1 MVTKKAKKPIA
12 VIYARAQTSAGAEGQ
27 VRVCRAWAEKH
38 GYTVA
43 KEYFDK
49 GKSASRT
56 LEWREG
62 LTELI
67 RDAIS
72 KQPSFNFIIVYNFDR
87 LFRSRAFD
95 YFIVKNI
102 LEREHVHL
110 DY

>member
-1 MVTKKAKKPIA
+1 MRNKRLKKPIA

-27 VRVCRAWAEKH
+27 LRAYRVWAEKH

-62 LTELI
+62 LTQLI
-67 RDAIS
+67 GDAIS
-72 KQPSFNFIIVYNFDR
+72 KQPSFNFIIVYDFDR
-87 LFRSRAFD
+87 LFRTAFD
-95 YFIVKNI
+95 YFILK
-102 LEREHVHL
+102 
-110 DY
+110 